1 MKTFIIIIMYISHLI
16 NVYFSGE
23 ATTAVIPST
32 NSVFGSGFG
41 KSEFKADVSVSSA
54 SSSMPVNIFAAG
66 SQTTSF
72 IAPSQVSTP
81 AFGSTFNNNAALTS
95 LDASAAS
102 TSSSILFNLST
113 AVKQP
118 PSSSLTFGSF
128 SNLGSSAST
137 EVSSSSRFGGANGS
151 ETTGDNAGT
160 PLTFGALPR
169 SSFEVQSSDSKPLFP
184 IMPQS
189 TSSVFGVGNANKPQT
204 GTTTGVFGR
213 AFAAA
218 TAGQKAKENKEK
230 VAEEKIRGLDTSS
243 LTALV
248 IKDIPD
254 AYNKNAWLK
263 RFYSRFGEVTKVLCS
278 AAKKSA
284 SVAFKTHVSKVPGLY
299 VHEVSTVNSVL

>member
-1 MKTFIIIIMYISHLI
+1 MFMYISHLI
-16 NVYFSGE
+16 NFHFSGE

-41 KSEFKADVSVSSA
+41 TNESKADVSVSSA

-72 IAPSQVSTP
+72 IQPSQASTP
-81 AFGSTFNNNAALTS
+81 VFGSTFNNNAALTS

-137 EVSSSSRFGGANGS
+137 EVSSSSSFGSANGS
-151 ETTGDNAGT
+151 GTTGNNAGT

-169 SSFEVQSSDSKPLFP
+169 PSFEVKSSGSKPLFP
-184 IMPQS
+184 ITSQS

-204 GTTTGVFGR
+204 GATGIFGR

-218 TAGQKAKENKEK
+218 AAGHKAKENKEK
-230 VAEEKIRGLDTSS
+230 VAEEKIRGLDTSN

-284 SVAFKTHVSKVPGLY
+284 SVAFKTHVSQVPGLH
-299 VHEVSTVNSVL
+299 VHVVSTVNSVL